1 MKKHVKAFLDHEF
14 VQKFFYLW
22 QPQVMIQTKPEGFL
36 FASRVKTTKITQKTY
51 VGAKFMTTFL
61 ESFKSDN
68 LYEDNSSSKSYA
80 RPRKK
85 CWYLWDWWEFELNE
99 SLLWILK
106 TRENSPQ
113 NSKALNKADFF
124 FFGGGLNSLPGI
136 QLQHLGSILCFLD
149 ENKESQAFEFH

>member
-85 CWYLWDWWEFELNE
+85 C
-99 SLLWILK
+99 
-106 TRENSPQ
+106 
-113 NSKALNKADFF
+113 
-124 FFGGGLNSLPGI
+124 
-136 QLQHLGSILCFLD
+136 
-149 ENKESQAFEFH
+149 

>member
-36 FASRVKTTKITQKTY
+36 FASRQPKLPKRKY

-68 LYEDNSSSKSYA
+68 LYEDSSSSKSYA

-85 CWYLWDWWEFELNE
+85 C
-99 SLLWILK
+99 
-106 TRENSPQ
+106 
-113 NSKALNKADFF
+113 
-124 FFGGGLNSLPGI
+124 
-136 QLQHLGSILCFLD
+136 
-149 ENKESQAFEFH
+149 